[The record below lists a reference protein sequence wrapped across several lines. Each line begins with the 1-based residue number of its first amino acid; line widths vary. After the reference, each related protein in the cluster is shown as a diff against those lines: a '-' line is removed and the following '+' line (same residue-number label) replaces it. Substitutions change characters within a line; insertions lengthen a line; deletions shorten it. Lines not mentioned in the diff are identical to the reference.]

1 MPTTDTDTLYLRLK
15 GARERLCVAQTL
27 APRAWQ
33 SEVLGGA
40 IVAIDRVGAE
50 LPQWSR
56 FDQPLASCAGTACSE
71 GHTFKGGCALEVDCD
86 IAEPDEW
93 PSPADAQRA
102 PDPPLYAYDD
112 GRGGVRPDAWARF
125 ADTRAERCGTDYVVL
140 VAAVVGLVALG
151 ALLGNVLVRVLG

>member
-15 GARERLCVAQTL
+15 GAREKLCVAQTL

-33 SEVLGGA
+33 SDVLGGA
-40 IVAIDRVGAE
+40 IDAIDRVGAE

-56 FDQPLASCAGTACSE
+56 FDQPEPEACTCPAHMAEVVRGVRCAGTACSE
-71 GHTFKGGCALEVDCD
+71 GHTFKGGCALE
-86 IAEPDEW
+86 PD
-93 PSPADAQRA
+93 AD
-102 PDPPLYAYDD
+102 LLTTDD
-112 GRGGVRPDAWARF
+112 GRAGVLRWEGDLAHQG
-125 ADTRAERCGTDYVVL
+125 DNDERCGMDYVVL